1 LTLEPG
7 ELMAEGENF
16 GSKLEARPEGRPDS
30 GEEGDE
36 ERGHGAADR
45 ISLGA

>member
-1 LTLEPG
+1 MTLEHG

-16 GSKLEARPEGRPDS
+16 GFKLEARSKGRPDN